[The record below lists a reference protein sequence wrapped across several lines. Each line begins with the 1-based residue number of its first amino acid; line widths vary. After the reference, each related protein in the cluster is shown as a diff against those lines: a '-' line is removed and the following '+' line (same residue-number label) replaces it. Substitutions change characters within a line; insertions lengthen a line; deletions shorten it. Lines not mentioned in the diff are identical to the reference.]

1 MATEKITNAQILEM
15 IKDACADNEVIVGY
29 CDKQLAS
36 LEAKAE
42 KAKIR
47 AAEKR
52 AAGDEL
58 QALIASL
65 LTDEPQTAEQLLA
78 QIEDESGELTKQK
91 VISRMT
97 NLVKFN
103 QASKCDVKVEID
115 GKATTRKAYCLPVAD
130 AE

>member
-1 MATEKITNAQILEM
+1 MATEKITNAMILEE
-15 IKDACADNEVIVGY
+15 IKTLCADAPHIVEY

-36 LEAKAE
+36 LEAKAV
-42 KAKIR
+42 KAKAR
-47 AAEKR
+47 AEEKR

-58 QALIASL
+58 RAVIAGL
-65 LTDEPQTAEQLLA
+65 LTNEPQTAEEILA

-97 NLVKFN
+97 QLVN
-103 QASKCDVKVEID
+103 YGMASKVDVTIEVD
-115 GKATTRKAYCLPVAD
+115 GKKTSRKAYLLPVD